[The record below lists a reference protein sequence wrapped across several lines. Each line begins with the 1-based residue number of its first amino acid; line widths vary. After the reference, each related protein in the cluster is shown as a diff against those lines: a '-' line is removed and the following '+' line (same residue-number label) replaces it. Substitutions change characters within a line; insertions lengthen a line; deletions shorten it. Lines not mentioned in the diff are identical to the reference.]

1 MGEIVVPFA
10 VEVVG
15 LDVDLGHFGVGD
27 LDGFRVV
34 VVVETAMDGEPGP
47 GRGGADQSHD
57 HGMGEQGFAAP
68 VLRDEGEEAMFDAVP
83 FAGAGGGWWVTVID
97 SPD

>member
-1 MGEIVVPFA
+1 MIPGDEEVRQHIRVALVERRGGASSRQLRVRDETTASRGGLSGGDCVVPFA

-34 VVVETAMDGEPGP
+34 VVVETAM
-47 GRGGADQSHD
+47 
-57 HGMGEQGFAAP
+57 
-68 VLRDEGEEAMFDAVP
+68 VP
-83 FAGAGGGWWVTVID
+83 GGWWVTVID

>member
-1 MGEIVVPFA
+1 

-34 VVVETAMDGEPGP
+34 VVVETAM
-47 GRGGADQSHD
+47 
-57 HGMGEQGFAAP
+57 
-68 VLRDEGEEAMFDAVP
+68 VP
-83 FAGAGGGWWVTVID
+83 GGWWVTVID